1 MRMYLFTHV
10 CICTPVYCLKDT
22 PGSAERVIRTEA
34 GSNHAFVSCVNI
46 LKSWEEIMRA
56 CS

>member
-1 MRMYLFTHV
+1 MGSDFEDVLIYRCMYMHTGIL
-10 CICTPVYCLKDT
+10 LEST

-34 GSNHAFVSCVNI
+34 GCNHA
-46 LKSWEEIMRA
+46 LAKSWDEIMRA